1 MEFFTTSAKQYVS
14 KNDTIYAMSRY
25 SSSSKTVKAFSL
37 GKSVVVVLPKST
49 RVKVGDE
56 FILDTRQNEIVLKK
70 KTNLEDSPQQ
80 LRALAGS
87 VAVDREYSIE
97 EINQIIREQD
107 DEEAFELYPWLKTDK
122 KQKKDS

>member
-1 MEFFTTSAKQYVS
+1 
-14 KNDTIYAMSRY
+14 MSRY

-70 KTNLEDSPQQ
+70 KTNLEDSLQQ